1 MKELSQNSKTPKLG
15 VVSGYFNPLHRGHLD
30 YINAA
35 RKKCDELVVI
45 VNNDTQVEIKG
56 SRKFM
61 GEIERQTIINNL
73 KAVSDSIIAV
83 DTDKHVCKSL
93 ELLSKKYEKWQIT
106 FYNSGDRNHTSS
118 PEKEICDKH
127 NMRTEF
133 LPLPKVNS
141 SSLLLKFPEEYTGF
155 E

>member
-1 MKELSQNSKTPKLG
+1 MKEPSPSSKPPKLG

-35 RKKCDELVVI
+35 RKKCDALVVI
-45 VNNDTQVEIKG
+45 INNDTQVEIKG

-61 GEIERQTIINNL
+61 DETERQIIINNL
-73 KAVSDSIIAV
+73 KAVSESIISV

-106 FYNSGDRNHTSS
+106 FYNSGDRSSTSS
-118 PEKEICDKH
+118 PEEEICNSH
-127 NMRTEF
+127 NMKTEF

-141 SSLLLKFPEEYTGF
+141 SSLLLKFPKEYTGF